1 VVIDMF
7 SKACTG
13 AATKTVIAEAVQQL
27 KQIYG

>member
-1 VVIDMF
+1 MF

-13 AATKTVIAEAVQQL
+13 AATKAVIAEAVAQL